1 MRLVIVVNR
10 QAKRTRDPA
19 LLDQLSQQLESARA
33 AGFDTALVAT
43 QTPAE
48 LEPALRAQAAAG
60 CDVLAVCG
68 GDGTLAALLST
79 AATIWTQLPPLL
91 LVPGGTM
98 NTVARNLGLRG
109 EPLAQLSSGLK
120 SLAETADVR
129 RLPTARLDVMRVDI
143 TDERPLAGRDPDLS
157 QPATA
162 RTRYGF
168 IFGAAMGARYLSAY
182 DSHPQRGPLWA
193 TWLAL
198 RTVGSSLIPGGGG
211 FARWLFALTPTA
223 LSIDGQAQPESAF
236 RTILCAT
243 VPDVGLGFRVPWQA
257 GAVPGRFHVV
267 ASGIGITRNALQLPR
282 MLRGQPLSG
291 TPHVDRLAQTAT
303 LRFDSPQQLTLDGE
317 VFAGSQIT
325 LSLGSPLH
333 ILLPP

>member
-1 MRLVIVVNR
+1 
-10 QAKRTRDPA
+10 
-19 LLDQLSQQLESARA
+19 
-33 AGFDTALVAT
+33 
-43 QTPAE
+43 
-48 LEPALRAQAAAG
+48 
-60 CDVLAVCG
+60 
-68 GDGTLAALLST
+68 
-79 AATIWTQLPPLL
+79 
-91 LVPGGTM
+91 
-98 NTVARNLGLRG
+98 
-109 EPLAQLSSGLK
+109 
-120 SLAETADVR
+120 
-129 RLPTARLDVMRVDI
+129 
-143 TDERPLAGRDPDLS
+143 
-157 QPATA
+157 
-162 RTRYGF
+162 
-168 IFGAAMGARYLSAY
+168 MGARYLSAY

-267 ASGIGITRNALQLPR
+267 ASGIGITKNALQLPR

-317 VFAGSQIT
+317 VFAGSQVA